1 MDRIGKIDAGSAG
14 GQVDDIALGGK
25 GKHFLRQQV
34 ALEVVQQ
41 IAGILADALVF
52 QQLAHPCQTFVQ
64 LVVAIQTFFILPVGR
79 NAVLGLLVHLAG
91 ADLHLKGDALVAD
104 DGGVQAL
111 VAIGLGSGDIV
122 LEAVGQ
128 RMVHIVD
135 EAQSAVALGQRIQN
149 DTHRID
155 VVDLIKGLVLH
166 DGLAIDAV
174 NALDAALD
182 GSALNAAF
190 GQPPLDH
197 TGHLCKELLACTLT
211 EHPADLLVAHRVK
224 VMQAAVFQLFL
235 HIQDAQT
242 VGNRGI
248 HLHGLAGF
256 IAALLFRPCITGAH
270 IVQPVAQLNDHH
282 AHIAAH
288 GQQHLAQVFSLQFLN
303 VRELDLGQLGHAV
316 HQQGNFLA
324 KGGFQVVQCSGSV
337 LHHIVQQGRSNALG
351 VHTKI
356 QHQPCHSQRMADI
369 RLAAAAAHPLVG
381 SVGKVIC
388 LFDHL
393 HIVGAATG
401 LDGLTQLFPGND
413 LRPHLR
419 RQRAF
424 RGIGQLCCCRN
435 GSRFLHRYRLM
446 QVGLCG
452 VEIFFPHRLGC
463 RDRSFLSLWHFTF
476 PPNISGSGHPQGSFC
491 PAQAQAPDILPHP
504 FPQRRSGPPVP
515 EP

>member
-1 MDRIGKIDAGSAG
+1 
-14 GQVDDIALGGK
+14 
-25 GKHFLRQQV
+25 
-34 ALEVVQQ
+34 
-41 IAGILADALVF
+41 
-52 QQLAHPCQTFVQ
+52 
-64 LVVAIQTFFILPVGR
+64 
-79 NAVLGLLVHLAG
+79 
-91 ADLHLKGDALVAD
+91 
-104 DGGVQAL
+104 
-111 VAIGLGSGDIV
+111 
-122 LEAVGQ
+122 
-128 RMVHIVD
+128 
-135 EAQSAVALGQRIQN
+135 
-149 DTHRID
+149 
-155 VVDLIKGLVLH
+155 
-166 DGLAIDAV
+166 
-174 NALDAALD
+174 
-182 GSALNAAF
+182 
-190 GQPPLDH
+190 
-197 TGHLCKELLACTLT
+197 
-211 EHPADLLVAHRVK
+211 
-224 VMQAAVFQLFL
+224 MQAAVFQLFL
-235 HIQDAQT
+235 HVQDAQT
-242 VGNRGI
+242 VGDGGI

-270 IVQPVAQLNDHH
+270 VVQPVAQLNDHH

-351 VHTKI
+351 VHAKI
-356 QHQPCHSQRMADI
+356 QHQPCHGQRVADI

-393 HIVGAATG
+393 HIVGAAAG

-419 RQRAF
+419 RQSSF
-424 RGIGQLCCCRN
+424 RCIGQLCCCRN

-452 VEIFFPHRLGC
+452 VEILFPHRLRC

-491 PAQAQAPDILPHP
+491 PAQAQAPDILLRP
-504 FPQRRSGPPVP
+504 FPPWRSVPPVP
-515 EP
+515 RP